1 MSANAPYKGV
11 KQSPSTGSGPYK
23 KTPAPIPQKPV
34 YVPPKVPSG
43 SGPYGSGPYRGR

>member
-1 MSANAPYKGV
+1 MSSNAPYKSV
-11 KQSPSTGSGPYK
+11 SQSPVSGSGPYRK
-23 KTPAPIPQKPV
+23 QPAPIPQKPV